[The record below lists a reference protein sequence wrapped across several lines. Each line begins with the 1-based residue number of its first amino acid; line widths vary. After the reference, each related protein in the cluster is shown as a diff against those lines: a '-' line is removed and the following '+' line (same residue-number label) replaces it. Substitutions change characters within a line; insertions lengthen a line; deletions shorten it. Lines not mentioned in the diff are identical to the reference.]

1 MKNTL
6 QDIVQIKGHVTLY
19 VNGKA
24 VPPGEVVGLNRGEA
38 EYLAGRDL
46 VEVFEA
52 TAPAPATIAPP
63 PPPPTVDEEDIIEAI
78 LQLDEATGFTTAGL
92 PKVELLEEILETNL
106 SASQRDAAWAKIQ
119 AQSTPQA
126 DPATN
131 TQPNNNE
138 GENA

>member
-1 MKNTL
+1 M

-19 VNGKA
+19 VNGKS
-24 VPPGEVVGLNRGEA
+24 VPPGEVVALNRGEA

-92 PKVELLEEILETNL
+92 PKVELLEEILETNI
-106 SASQRDAAWAKIQ
+106 SASQRDAAWAKVQ
-119 AQSTPQA
+119 AQIGQQA
-126 DPATN
+126 ES
-131 TQPNNNE
+131 QPNNE